1 MRVAVLGTGLM
12 GAPLAMRLL
21 EADHEVWVWNRDPE
35 RAEPLRAGG
44 AEVAATPVEAIAEA
58 EFVITMLSD
67 ARAIVEVAFSEQARG
82 VLRDRTLIQ
91 MATIDPQESRELAAA
106 MQEAGGD
113 YLEAPVLGSIPEAT
127 RGELIIMA
135 GGEEAVFQRCLP
147 LLRSFGPEPR
157 LIGAVGKGA
166 ALKLAMNQ
174 LIAGLTA
181 SFSLSL
187 ALVRHEG
194 VSVDDFMTLLR
205 GSALYAPTFDK
216 KLPRMLE
223 GDFDRPNFPLK
234 HLDKDTKLFIRAAE
248 RHALALSGIK
258 GVEQLLERGLL
269 EGLANQDYSALYTV
283 IDRSPPQP
291 EAPGADAADTD

>member
-1 MRVAVLGTGLM
+1 MKIAVLGTGLM
-12 GAPLAMRLL
+12 GAPMAMRLL
-21 EADHEVWVWNRDPE
+21 EAEHDVWVWNRDPS

-44 AEVAATPVEAIAEA
+44 AEVCETPVEAIAEA

-67 ARAIVEVAFSEQARG
+67 ARAIVEVAFSPEARG

-91 MATIDPQESRELAAA
+91 MATIDPQESRELAEA
-106 MQEAGGD
+106 MQQAGGD

-135 GGEEAVFQRCLP
+135 GGEETVFQRCLP
-147 LLRSFGPEPR
+147 VLKALGPEPR
-157 LIGAVGKGA
+157 LIGAVGQGA

-174 LIAGLTA
+174 LIAGLTT

-194 VSVDDFMTLLR
+194 VDVDDFMEILR

-223 GDFDRPNFPLK
+223 GDYERPNFPLK
-234 HLDKDTKLFIRAAE
+234 HLDKDT
-248 RHALALSGIK
+248 
-258 GVEQLLERGLL
+258 
-269 EGLANQDYSALYTV
+269 
-283 IDRSPPQP
+283 
-291 EAPGADAADTD
+291 